1 MYPRLALNSVPPARD
16 PPKAGITGMEG
27 EDHFLWRQQ
36 RQPQME
42 TKLVVCVTIFIFHI
56 SWPYLLLFRVYGLK
70 LVRWDFLPISNN
82 EPKKKK
88 CLKTK

>member
-1 MYPRLALNSVPPARD
+1 MYPRLALNSAPPARD
-16 PPKAGITGMEG
+16 PPKAGLTGMEG

-36 RQPQME
+36 KQPQME

-88 CLKTK
+88 MS